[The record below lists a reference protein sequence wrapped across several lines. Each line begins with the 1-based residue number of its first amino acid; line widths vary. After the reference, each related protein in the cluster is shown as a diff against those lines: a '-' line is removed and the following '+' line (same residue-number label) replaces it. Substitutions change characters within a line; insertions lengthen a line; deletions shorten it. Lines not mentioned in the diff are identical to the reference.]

1 MKYYVSKLVDGKPS
15 RLYTVYDKLSDIEH
29 QSGDRF
35 LVLKKSPDKHF
46 AGGGWISA
54 PVRLSDGKQ
63 LKHEGDI
70 VFASIR

>member
-1 MKYYVSKLVDGKPS
+1 MKYYVSKFVDGGPT
-15 RLYTVYDKLSDIEH
+15 RLYSVVNKLSEIEH
-29 QSGDRF
+29 EAGDRF

-54 PVRLSDGKQ
+54 QVRLSDGKQ